1 MVASF
6 PHATMPMHLRP
17 ILVACLFLSACVS
30 MQEWEIFSDRAVNIT
45 FAYDPAYVRDGEVT
59 QESISFNEREI
70 PVSAIALRKGD
81 GEMSFINIMQ
91 TKDPTIL
98 AYLLSGTM
106 MSERVTLIDT
116 DTQVFRQEGMGDPI
130 HYLFQKNDLY
140 IVLSFVFPPSQADR
154 DRVLNSVV
162 LR

>member
-1 MVASF
+1 
-6 PHATMPMHLRP
+6 MHLRT
-17 ILVACLFLSACVS
+17 IFVACLLLSACVS
-30 MQEWEIFSDRAVNIT
+30 LQDWEIFSDRAVNIT

-59 QESISFNEREI
+59 QENISFNEKEI
-70 PVSAIALRKGD
+70 PVAGIALRKGD
-81 GEMSFINIMQ
+81 GEMSAIKIMQ

-98 AYLLSGTM
+98 AYLLSGSM
-106 MSERVTLIDT
+106 MSERVTLIDA
-116 DTQVFRQEGMGDPI
+116 DAQVFRQEGMGDPI

-140 IVLSFVFPPSQADR
+140 IVLSFVFPPSQQDI